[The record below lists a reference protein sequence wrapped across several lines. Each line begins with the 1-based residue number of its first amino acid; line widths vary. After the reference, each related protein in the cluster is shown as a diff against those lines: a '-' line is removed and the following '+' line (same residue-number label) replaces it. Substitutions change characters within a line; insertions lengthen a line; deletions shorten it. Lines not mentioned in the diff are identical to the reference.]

1 MSPNIMFR
9 SLGGVPATE
18 FHKLLYFTVTCDHDV
33 TKQAAS
39 VICWRY
45 AELNVNEF
53 FTLHN
58 DE

>member
-1 MSPNIMFR
+1 MFR